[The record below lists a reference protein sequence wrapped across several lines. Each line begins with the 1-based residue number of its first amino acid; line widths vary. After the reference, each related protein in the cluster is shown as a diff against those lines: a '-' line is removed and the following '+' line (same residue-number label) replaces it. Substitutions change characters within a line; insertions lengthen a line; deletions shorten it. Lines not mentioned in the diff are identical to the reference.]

1 MYMLRAYQ
9 SPYSIADCGPQC
21 AQMPNLASRYQSG
34 ACHPRRDSRVP
45 LNGPG
50 AMSSAGPAERL
61 NNLRDDR
68 SAGAAAIMEI
78 ALRLLIFIFSILPR
92 SWLRSQPC
100 IAQTNRF
107 IREYPESVHF

>member
-9 SPYSIADCGPQC
+9 SPYSIADWGPQC

-34 ACHPRRDSRVP
+34 TCHSRSDSRVP

-50 AMSSAGPAERL
+50 AMSSAEPAGRPNAL
-61 NNLRDDR
+61 CDDR

-78 ALRLLIFIFSILPR
+78 ALRLLIFIVSVLPR

-100 IAQTNRF
+100 VAQANRF
-107 IREYPESVHF
+107 IREYPQPVHP